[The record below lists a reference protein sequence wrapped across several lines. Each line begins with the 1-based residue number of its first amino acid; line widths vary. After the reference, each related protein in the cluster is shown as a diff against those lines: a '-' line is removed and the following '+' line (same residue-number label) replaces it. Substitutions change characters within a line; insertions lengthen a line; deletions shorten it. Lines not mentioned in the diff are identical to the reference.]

1 MNIGNSEMIQIADS
15 VARDK
20 GIPRQ
25 AVISAMEQAIQV
37 ASRKKYGHDNNIRV
51 TINPQTGETKI
62 NRILDIVEEVEIP
75 GSQISLEDAVHK
87 NPEAKIG
94 DEIVEPLP
102 PIDIARVVAQ
112 SAKQVI
118 IQKVREAERERQYE
132 EFKDRI
138 GDIVSGT
145 VRRIEFGN
153 IVIELGRGEAI
164 LRRENAIKGEIF
176 KVNDRIRAYIEDVR
190 HDNKGPQIILS
201 RIHPQFLAKLFA
213 QEVPEI
219 YDSIIEVKSVARE
232 PGIKSKI
239 AVHTNDSSLDPV
251 GSCVGVRGS
260 RVQAVIN
267 ELHGEK
273 IDIIQWS
280 SDHATF
286 VINSLT
292 PAEVTKVVIDEDNKR
307 IEVVVPTEQLSI
319 AIGRRGQNVRL
330 ASQLTGWNID
340 VMTEE
345 EESKRR
351 VEEFNYASKLFINSL
366 GVEEVLAQLLAA
378 EGFASLEDI
387 AYTSLEELSSIE
399 GFDEELAKEL
409 IYRAKKVVEEQNK
422 DLLTQ
427 LDNLGVDGDLIQL
440 VNLNLPQMRILA
452 DNGIK
457 KMEDLAELTVEEF
470 EQIIPNSGL
479 SSEEIRNIINQAI
492 ATNKDTKN

>member
-1 MNIGNSEMIQIADS
+1 MNIGNSEMIQIADA

-25 AVISAMEQAIQV
+25 SVISAMEHAIQV
-37 ASRKKYGHDNNIRV
+37 ASRKKYGHDHDIRV
-51 TINPQTGETKI
+51 QINPQTGEIKVT
-62 NRILDIVEEVEIP
+62 RVTTVVEEVVNPHSEMT
-75 GSQISLEDAVHK
+75 LADAIHK
-87 NPEAKIG
+87 NPDVQVG

-102 PIDIARVVAQ
+102 PIDLGRVVAQ

-132 EFKDRI
+132 EFKDRV
-138 GDIVSGT
+138 GDIISGT
-145 VRRIEFGN
+145 VRRVEFGN
-153 IVIELGRGEAI
+153 IAIDLGRGEAM
-164 LRRENAIKGEIF
+164 LRRENSIKGELF
-176 KVNDRIRAYIEDVR
+176 KINDRIRAYIEDVR
-190 HDNKGPQIILS
+190 SDSKGSQIILS
-201 RIHPQFLAKLFA
+201 RVHPQFLAKLFA

-219 YDSIIEVKSVARE
+219 YDNVIEVKSVARE
-232 PGIKSKI
+232 PGSKSKI
-239 AVHTNDSSLDPV
+239 AVYTSDSSLDPV

-280 SDHATF
+280 SDPATF
-286 VINSLT
+286 VINALT
-292 PAEVTKVVIDEDNKR
+292 PAEASKVVIDEDNKR

-330 ASQLTGWNID
+330 ASMLVGWNID

-351 VEEFNYASKLFINSL
+351 TEEFNYAFKLFVSEL

-387 AYTSLEELSSIE
+387 AYTSLDELSSIE

-409 IYRAKKVVEEQNK
+409 IYRAKKVVDEQNK
-422 DLLTQ
+422 DLLKE
-427 LDNLGVDGDLIQL
+427 LHVLGVEDELIKL
-440 VNLNLPQMRILA
+440 VNLNLQRMRILA
-452 DNGIK
+452 DNGVK
-457 KMEDLAELTVEEF
+457 KLEDLAEITPGEF
-470 EQIIPNSGL
+470 AQIVPNSGL
-479 SSEEIRNIINQAI
+479 SSEEIGNIIKKAQGAGE
-492 ATNKDTKN
+492 